1 MKKVLICFLFT
12 LCLTGCIV
20 RNEDFES
27 TCKVTKDT
35 ENISDN
41 MSIHVTYDNEDT
53 VKEAVVTRTYKALN
67 DTGKVTLEEI
77 KTSAISFNEK
87 YAGNDNITI
96 TVSKDEEDEW
106 QLKYYLDVPNLDS
119 DVLDEFM
126 LKQNS
131 VKFFNKMRDENI
143 ECD

>member
-1 MKKVLICFLFT
+1 MKKALICFLFT

-41 MSIHVTYDNEDT
+41 MSIHVTYDNEDN
-53 VKEAVVTRTYKALN
+53 VKETIVTHTYKALN
-67 DTGKVTLEEI
+67 DEGKTILEEI
-77 KTSAISFNEK
+77 KTSATSFNEK
-87 YAGNDNITI
+87 YAGNENIKI
-96 TVSKDEEDEW
+96 TVAKDEEDEL
-106 QLKYYLDVPNLDS
+106 QLKYYLDVPNLEN
-119 DVLDEFM
+119 DVLNEFM
-126 LKQNS
+126 LRKNS
-131 VKFFNKMRDENI
+131 VRFFNKMRDQNI

>member
-1 MKKVLICFLFT
+1 MKKVLILLIA

-27 TCKVTKDT
+27 TCEVNNDT

-41 MSIHVTYDNEDT
+41 MSVHVTYDNEDI
-53 VKEAVVTRTYKALN
+53 VKKAVATRTYKALN
-67 DTGKVTLEEI
+67 DEGKATLEEI
-77 KTSAISFNEK
+77 KMSATSFNEK
-87 YAGNDNITI
+87 YAGNENIKI

-106 QLKYYLDVPNLDS
+106 QLKYYLDVPNLDN
-119 DVLDEFM
+119 DVLNEFM
-126 LKQNS
+126 LRKNS
-131 VKFFNKMRDENI
+131 VRFFNKMQDENI

>member
-1 MKKVLICFLFT
+1 MKKILILLIA

-27 TCKVTKDT
+27 TCEVNKDS

-67 DTGKVTLEEI
+67 DEGKTTLEEI
-77 KTSAISFNEK
+77 KTSATSFNEK
-87 YAGNDNITI
+87 YAGNENIKI
-96 TVSKDEEDEW
+96 TVAKDEEDEW
-106 QLKYYLDVPNLDS
+106 QLKYYLDVPNLDN
-119 DVLDEFM
+119 DVLNEFM
-126 LKQNS
+126 LRKNS
-131 VKFFNKMRDENI
+131 VRFFNKMRDQNI

>member
-1 MKKVLICFLFT
+1 MKKALICFLFT

-41 MSIHVTYDNEDT
+41 MSIHVTYDNEDN
-53 VKEAVVTRTYKALN
+53 VKEAIVTHTYKALN
-67 DTGKVTLEEI
+67 DEGKTILEEI
-77 KTSAISFNEK
+77 KTSATSFNEK
-87 YAGNDNITI
+87 YAGNENIKI
-96 TVSKDEEDEW
+96 TVAKDEEDEW
-106 QLKYYLDVPNLDS
+106 QLKYYLDVPNLDN
-119 DVLDEFM
+119 DVLNEFK
-126 LKQNS
+126 LRKNS
-131 VKFFNKMRDENI
+131 VRFFNKMRDQNI

>member
-1 MKKVLICFLFT
+1 MKKVLILLT
-12 LCLTGCIV
+12 ALCLTGCIV

-27 TCKVTKDT
+27 TCKVTKKT

-67 DTGKVTLEEI
+67 EEGQTTLEEI
-77 KTSAISFNEK
+77 KESATSFNEK
-87 YAGNDNITI
+87 YAGNDNIKI
-96 TVSKDEEDEW
+96 TVAKDEEDEW

-119 DVLDEFM
+119 DVLNEFM
-126 LKQNS
+126 LRKNS
-131 VKFFNKMRDENI
+131 IRFFNKMRDKNI

>member
-1 MKKVLICFLFT
+1 MKKILILLIA

-27 TCKVTKDT
+27 TCEVNKDS

-41 MSIHVTYDNEDT
+41 MSIHVTYDNEDN

-67 DTGKVTLEEI
+67 DEGRTILEEI
-77 KTSAISFNEK
+77 RTSATSFNEK
-87 YAGNDNITI
+87 YVGNENIKI
-96 TVSKDEEDEW
+96 TVAKDEEDEW
-106 QLKYYLDVPNLDS
+106 QLKYYLDVPNLEN
-119 DVLDEFM
+119 DVLNEFM
-126 LKQNS
+126 LRKNS
-131 VKFFNKMRDENI
+131 VRFFNKMRDQNI